1 MIFLQYDLF
10 NYILIFSINPFL
22 FFLEVL
28 LFVLITWAILRA
40 SFAAPTVTV
49 NDTHRENCVLH
60 NLVLEF
66 IKIEA

>member
-1 MIFLQYDLF
+1 MIYLQYDLF
-10 NYILIFSINPFL
+10 IYILIFSINPF

-40 SFAAPTVTV
+40 SFAAPTVPV

-60 NLVLEF
+60 NSVQEF
-66 IKIEA
+66 IKIET